1 MNEPGNFF
9 SFFVSGSSKEDF
21 QYDPGP
27 APYYV
32 VAQARAH
39 ILVSVIVF
47 AFSEQHAKG
56 IILDAI
62 RFKKKCHQKYI
73 NYYYG
78 KDSPHDYSPDKVAGI
93 ARCDHYLAELGKEF
107 GGEYEFTATLLDS
120 RMRGRIMKVSWASN
134 DVFG

>member
-78 KDSPHDYSPDKVAGI
+78 KDSPQDYSEAKERAI
-93 ARCDHYLAELGKEF
+93 ARCDVYLKEF
-107 GGEYEFTATLLDS
+107 GTVYKFTATLLDR
-120 RMRGRIMKVSWASN
+120 RMRGKVMKVGWASN
-134 DVFG
+134 DTFV